1 MPYRRLPNT
10 DQARLRSLNRALE
23 KGEILSMHDL
33 AFSQKIFVEIRG
45 FLPIF
50 SKSLFEY
57 KQSLDNQVSNNQK
70 YQEKLKKAR
79 LYVNHFIQ
87 VLNLAVIRSE
97 VKEEFQPFYGLEE
110 GCRSVPDLTSEV
122 SLIEWGQ
129 KIIDGEAKRLSKGGS
144 PLYSPSIANVR
155 VHYEIFKDAYNKQKV
170 LQNNTAR
177 HLEIVAQQ
185 RTTADTIILNLWN
198 EVEDKFASVDDQE
211 ERLNSCREYGL
222 IYYYRK
228 GEKIKSKNSD
238 HMIDPDEDDHEADMN
253 SNGINTSET
262 DTQLPRLF

>member
-87 VLNLAVIRSE
+87 VLNLAVIRNE
-97 VKEEFQPFYGLEE
+97 IKEEFQPFYGLEE
-110 GCRSVPDLTSEV
+110 SCRSVPDLTSEV
-122 SLIEWGQ
+122 SLLEWGQ
-129 KIIDGEAKRLSKGGS
+129 KVIEGEAKRLSKGGS

-155 VHYEIFKDAYNKQKV
+155 VHFEIFKDAYNKQKV
-170 LQNNTAR
+170 LQNSTAR

-185 RTTADTIILNLWN
+185 RTTADSIILHLWN
-198 EVEDKFASVDDQE
+198 EVEERFVTIDDQE
-211 ERLNSCREYGL
+211 ERLNACREYGL

-228 GEKIKSKNSD
+228 GEKIKSKKTGEMIDATDIEHEKDTNGTNSD
-238 HMIDPDEDDHEADMN
+238 TTNNND
-253 SNGINTSET
+253 
-262 DTQLPRLF
+262 QLPSLF